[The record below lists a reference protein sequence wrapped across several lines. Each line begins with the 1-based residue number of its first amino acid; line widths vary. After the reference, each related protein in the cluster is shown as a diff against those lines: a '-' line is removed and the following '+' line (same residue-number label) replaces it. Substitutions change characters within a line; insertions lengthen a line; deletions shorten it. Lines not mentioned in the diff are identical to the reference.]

1 MLYIA
6 KNILIADSIPEL
18 LDYLDSFHLSHAW
31 IEINGK
37 IRPRILYRLYGKMK
51 ERAYCDNK
59 IDIVSLREL
68 VNICKTNHPVT
79 DEELA
84 EWEKKHGKLPKPP
97 QEVLDRI
104 WEKIKERINNN
115 KK

>member
-6 KNILIADSIPEL
+6 NNILIADSIPEL

-37 IRPRILYRLYGKMK
+37 IRPRILYRLYGKKK
-51 ERAYCDNK
+51 ERAYLDNK
-59 IDIVSLREL
+59 INIVSLREL

-84 EWEKKHGKLPKPP
+84 EWEKKNGHLPKLSKDLS
-97 QEVLDRI
+97 QEI
-104 WEKIKERINNN
+104 WAKIQERINNQ